1 MPDLE
6 ALPGLDDLRRQAEAV
21 LFSLGAPIE
30 RRKLADTLEVD
41 LRTLIS
47 VLDALDVS
55 LEGRGLML
63 QRHDDLVQLVTRPEA
78 SAAVRRLLNP
88 EVPGRLSPAAYETLA
103 IIAYR
108 QPLTKAGIEEVRG
121 VDCER
126 VLEGLLARR
135 LIEERGRLYAA
146 LSDLDGV
153 TVFPSGANFLLF
165 RLRGDG
171 RAVWKALLSRGVLVR
186 DFSRWPRLDECLR
199 VTVGTPPENDAFLAA
214 LRSTLVEVGVA

>member
-126 VLEGLLARR
+126 VLEGLLARG
-135 LIEERGRLYAA
+135 LIEERGRLEAP
-146 LSDLDGV
+146 G
-153 TVFPSGANFLLF
+153 T
-165 RLRGDG
+165 
-171 RAVWKALLSRGVLVR
+171 
-186 DFSRWPRLDECLR
+186 PRLFGTSIRFLQLLGVSR
-199 VTVGTPPENDAFLAA
+199 VEDLPGVADAEDANLAA
-214 LRSTLVEVGVA
+214 LRTALDGGGFDAAPGEADPD